1 MEMMFL
7 NKPNADIEHYFVFNL
22 DCFVLHERNTKI
34 DDATGVIRIRKSKIK
49 DKQNKRINKDPQNTT
64 QKTGKT
70 NPIKNL
76 R

>member
-49 DKQNKRINKDPQNTT
+49 DNAM
-64 QKTGKT
+64 T
-70 NPIKNL
+70 NRN
-76 R
+76 RTRG